1 MKKEKII
8 IFKIAFAVIALAV
21 ATMGCDVINPPE
33 KKTQPTAKIK
43 IDAKTVQIGSQV
55 TLNGKGSSDPQ
66 SELLTYAWTMPEK
79 PVGSTAALSSET
91 NSIVTFVADNGGY
104 YTVTLQVKNKS
115 GKKSSVKTARVDA
128 VGSGNN
134 HPPVA
139 NAGPDQ
145 TAVDVGAVAIL
156 DASGSYDADQDQL
169 TFLWSILSIPATSA
183 ITQVVDARQ
192 MNAYLYP
199 DVAGD
204 YYIKLWVGDGADAD
218 LDFVTITAK

>member
-1 MKKEKII
+1 MKKENKII
-8 IFKIAFAVIALAV
+8 LKVVFTAIALAI
-21 ATMGCDVINPPE
+21 AAMGCDVINPPE

-43 IDAKTVQIGSQV
+43 VDSATVQIGAQV
-55 TLNGKGSSDPQ
+55 ALNGKSSSDPQ
-66 SELLTYAWTMPEK
+66 SEQLTYAWTMPEK
-79 PVGSTAALSSET
+79 PVGSAAVLSSET

-115 GKKSSVKTARVDA
+115 GNKSPVKTLRVDA
-128 VGSGNN
+128 VGTGDN

-156 DASGSYDADQDQL
+156 DASASYDADEDQL
-169 TFLWSILSIPATSA
+169 TFFWSLLSIPATSA
-183 ITQVVDARQ
+183 VTQVADARQ
-192 MNAYLYP
+192 MNAYLFP

-218 LDFVTITAK
+218 LDFVTITAQ